1 MLLYSAPQP
10 WHPEALPFINHSLNH
25 YFGKDSEGKQKP
37 WNFNHTGDRHHGQD
51 RPLGQS
57 KVLSRMN
64 RERPRLPT
72 AMYDVSAV

>member
-37 WNFNHTGDRHHGQD
+37 WNFNHTGDRHKG
-51 RPLGQS
+51 PLALGQS
-57 KVLSRMN
+57 KVISGKMK
-64 RERPRLPT
+64 ERARLPS